1 MQTADFD
8 YELPPELIAQAP
20 LEPRDASRLMLLD
33 RTSGAIEHAR
43 FSDLGRYLRP
53 GDLLILNDTRV
64 LPARLF
70 ARKAGTGGKAELLLL
85 KRLQPL
91 TWEALVGG
99 RGLQAGSV
107 LEVDGAPGLEAVV
120 EQVLDGPRRVV
131 RFSRPITPLLEQVG
145 HVPLPPTSTRSWPT
159 RAAIRPY
166 THSSLGRRPRPP
178 RACTLP
184 RRCSRSCA
192 RPGRKLK
199 CSPCTSA

>member
-107 LEVDGAPGLEAVV
+107 LEV
-120 EQVLDGPRRVV
+120 
-131 RFSRPITPLLEQVG
+131 
-145 HVPLPPTSTRSWPT
+145 
-159 RAAIRPY
+159 
-166 THSSLGRRPRPP
+166 
-178 RACTLP
+178 
-184 RRCSRSCA
+184 
-192 RPGRKLK
+192 
-199 CSPCTSA
+199 